1 MERDLVPSKNI
12 RGTIYRLYN
21 SFSTLH
27 NEKDNA
33 SIHLKYILIV
43 EFIVLQ
49 EKPGRI
55 ARTDTQQNVI
65 LTYDLL
71 YFDFDLD
78 NKKWH
83 CNFHDI
89 DLNVMQCVFCYDCI
103 TPHFSSIVTVSFIV
117 RANQSTL
124 AKITDLQ
131 QITDKFDHIKLY
143 HKHVAM

>member
-33 SIHLKYILIV
+33 SIHFKYILIV
-43 EFIVLQ
+43 KFIVLQ
-49 EKPGRI
+49 EKPGSI
-55 ARTDTQQNVI
+55 TRTDTQQNVI

-83 CNFHDI
+83 YSLHGI
-89 DLNVMQCVFCYDCI
+89 DLNVRQCVFCI